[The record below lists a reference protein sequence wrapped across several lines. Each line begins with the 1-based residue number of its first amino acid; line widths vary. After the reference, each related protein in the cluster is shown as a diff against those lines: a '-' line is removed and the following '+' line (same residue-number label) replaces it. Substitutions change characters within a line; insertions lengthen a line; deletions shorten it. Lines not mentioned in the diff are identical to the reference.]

1 MSFFGG
7 GKKRDLSDGSKSKD
21 VDDSKKVKEQYDT
34 INSMPDDVF
43 IDGLSSP
50 TCAKMLLNCL
60 KTIETRV
67 ADLYSLFDV
76 LKDNQVK
83 GERQLDSV
91 NESISSLST
100 KFDKLEEERIKQN
113 DKINE
118 LEDNIGKL
126 VDENKILKESIDEL
140 EQYSRRNCLL
150 FHGLKESDGENTDK
164 VVIDTIRKEM
174 TIDISEQDLDRTHR
188 IGKASRNDGKSRPI
202 IVKFARYAVRN
213 QIYKNKRV
221 LKGKN
226 LLITESLTNRRV
238 KALKDAQA
246 EFGTSNVWTSDG
258 RIFYKN
264 ENRVH
269 KL

>member
-1 MSFFGG
+1 
-7 GKKRDLSDGSKSKD
+7 
-21 VDDSKKVKEQYDT
+21 
-34 INSMPDDVF
+34 
-43 IDGLSSP
+43 
-50 TCAKMLLNCL
+50 MLLNCL

-150 FHGLKESDGENTDK
+150 FLGLKESDGENTDK

-202 IVKFARYAVRN
+202 IVKFARYAVRD

-246 EFGTSNVWTSDG
+246 EFGTSNV
-258 RIFYKN
+258 
-264 ENRVH
+264 
-269 KL
+269 

>member
-21 VDDSKKVKEQYDT
+21 VDDSKYDT

-50 TCAKMLLNCL
+50 NCAKMLLNCL

-91 NESISSLST
+91 NESISSLSI
-100 KFDKLEEERIKQN
+100 KFDKLEEGIKQN

-140 EQYSRRNCLL
+140 GQYSRRNCLL

-174 TIDISEQDLDRTHR
+174 TIDISEQDLDRTHT
-188 IGKASRNDGKSRPI
+188 IGKASRNDGKSRPT

-258 RIFYKN
+258 
-264 ENRVH
+264 
-269 KL
+269 

>member
-1 MSFFGG
+1 
-7 GKKRDLSDGSKSKD
+7 
-21 VDDSKKVKEQYDT
+21 
-34 INSMPDDVF
+34 
-43 IDGLSSP
+43 
-50 TCAKMLLNCL
+50 
-60 KTIETRV
+60 
-67 ADLYSLFDV
+67 
-76 LKDNQVK
+76 
-83 GERQLDSV
+83 
-91 NESISSLST
+91 
-100 KFDKLEEERIKQN
+100 
-113 DKINE
+113 
-118 LEDNIGKL
+118 
-126 VDENKILKESIDEL
+126 
-140 EQYSRRNCLL
+140 
-150 FHGLKESDGENTDK
+150 
-164 VVIDTIRKEM
+164 M

-213 QIYKNKRV
+213 HIYKNKRV

>member
-21 VDDSKKVKEQYDT
+21 VDDSKKVKEQYD
-34 INSMPDDVF
+34 IFNSMPDEVF
-43 IDGLSSP
+43 VDGLSSP
-50 TCAKMLLNCL
+50 TCAKMLISCL

-67 ADLYSLFDV
+67 EDLYSLFDV
-76 LKDNQVK
+76 LKNNQIKV
-83 GERQLDSV
+83 ERQFDSV
-91 NESISSLST
+91 NESIASLST
-100 KFDKLEEERIKQN
+100 KFDKLEEERIKQDN
-113 DKINE
+113 RINK

-150 FHGLKESDGENTDK
+150 FHGLKESDSENTDK
-164 VVIDTIRKEM
+164 AVIDTIQKEM
-174 TIDISEQDLDRTHR
+174 KIDISEQDLDRTHR

-213 QIYKNKRV
+213 HIYKNKRV

-226 LLITESLTNRRV
+226 LLITESLTERRV

-246 EFGTSNVWTSDG
+246 QFGTTNVWTSDG
-258 RIFYKN
+258 QIFYKN
-264 ENRVH
+264 ENKVH

>member
-7 GKKRDLSDGSKSKD
+7 GKKKDLSDGSKSKD

-34 INSMPDDVF
+34 INSMPDNVF
-43 IDGLSSP
+43 IDGLSLP
-50 TCAKMLLNCL
+50 TCTKMLLNCL

-83 GERQLDSV
+83 GERQPDSV

-100 KFDKLEEERIKQN
+100 KFDKLQEEQIKQN

-140 EQYSRRNCLL
+140 EQYSRLNCLL
-150 FHGLKESDGENTDK
+150 FHGLKESDSENTDK
-164 VVIDTIRKEM
+164 VVMDTIRKEM

-188 IGKASRNDGKSRPI
+188 IGKASRNDGKS
-202 IVKFARYAVRN
+202 
-213 QIYKNKRV
+213 
-221 LKGKN
+221 
-226 LLITESLTNRRV
+226 
-238 KALKDAQA
+238 
-246 EFGTSNVWTSDG
+246 
-258 RIFYKN
+258 
-264 ENRVH
+264 
-269 KL
+269 